1 MPGLRLSAAAHF
13 PATSFV
19 AVLGVISA
27 SVFMDMTGGGL
38 KPYEMQTAQAAFAYV
53 VGDASAA
60 EVLDGPA
67 PRYPSWRE
75 QAAAPPGPMVYTTQG
90 ALGAGLMGGLAVEV
104 SSRFEPAPVEAAQP
118 ESPTCPSGVQWVSTA
133 SAEAST

>member
-1 MPGLRLSAAAHF
+1 MPAFRLSALAHF

-27 SVFMDMTGGGL
+27 SVFMDVTGGGL

-67 PRYPSWRE
+67 PRYPSLSE
-75 QAAAPPGPMVYTTQG
+75 QPAAPSAPMVYTTQG

-104 SSRFEPAPVEAAQP
+104 SNRFEPAPAEAVQP
-118 ESPTCPSGVQWVSTA
+118 DSPMCPSGIQWVSTA
-133 SAEAST
+133 SEANT